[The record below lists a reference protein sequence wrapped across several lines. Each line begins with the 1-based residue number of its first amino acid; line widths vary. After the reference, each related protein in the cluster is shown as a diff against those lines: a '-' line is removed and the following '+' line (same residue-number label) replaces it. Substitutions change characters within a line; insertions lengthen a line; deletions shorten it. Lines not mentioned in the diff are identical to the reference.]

1 MAGGGQDFGALRK
14 KVCELERT
22 AEQPKYTPL
31 ANNKKIE
38 FDIRLL
44 SFEDVVIE
52 LDKLYKVKA
61 AKKYLKA

>member
-1 MAGGGQDFGALRK
+1 MAEATDFNSLRR
-14 KVCELERT
+14 KVQELERV

-31 ANNKKIE
+31 PGTRQAYFE
-38 FDIRLL
+38 IRLL
-44 SFEDVVIE
+44 AFEDVATE